1 MEARIPHRI
10 YDPGGNGTGSPV
22 GISSEPP
29 HSPTSYQQLVA
40 ENNVLKERMKG
51 LESLG
56 NLLEESQSEASK
68 LKQKVEELVRQEVL
82 RSGISL
88 LPQEGQRPVVA
99 AAGEDFVQTCPQP
112 PSRGSD
118 QPGKSAEVKT
128 EEKPASSGSS
138 SEFEVVNSIDKSEA
152 QVQDHQDV
160 LQQLANEDGNLS
172 VHLQRLESSLSM
184 FAEETNKKHLLA
196 HLGRMAVEFN
206 RLSSKVQKNEYK
218 TAILQTLCKQLQTEN
233 EDLRRKLDSD
243 LERKNQMLAKMKCEH
258 LKLKEL
264 MVEKEKMQQAEVSKA
279 SPTELLMQQSE
290 FPQNAKAGERP
301 PDRNSM
307 EILEKKVAALEV
319 QRKELLDVNKQW
331 DLQFRGMKHLYEQK
345 IVNLR
350 QRLASAQ
357 RELSERESACDEKQ
371 RDFDRKLLLAKSKLD
386 NGETEKEKYLA
397 EIKTLKQEN
406 QCLREQLIPLT
417 KQRECQE
424 KEIQRLNKALEE
436 VLSLQSATPMFTGT
450 GDACINT
457 RRNEQLT
464 QIEVLKQQVKIF
476 EEDFLRERSDRER
489 MSEEKE
495 ELRQKLEK
503 VQTEMMMLNT
513 QLRVYQE
520 DFQKEKLE
528 KEMIQRLLADQKQ
541 GLSERRASDPPPG
554 AQRIYCPPYQ
564 LPYGPLA
571 HHGPVF
577 GPYDLQIRYPP
588 SALPPGHPPLQPEY
602 PWNVRYTPARGQ
614 HPVEPDQPKTD
625 GKEPPITG
633 QGKGQH

>member
-1 MEARIPHRI
+1 MDAGIPYRI
-10 YDPGGNGTGSPV
+10 YDPGGTGAGLMKGV
-22 GISSEPP
+22 SSEPP
-29 HSPTSYQQLVA
+29 PPSPTSYEQLVA

-51 LESLG
+51 LKSLG
-56 NLLEESQSEASK
+56 NLLEESQSEATK

-82 RSGISL
+82 RSTITL
-88 LPQEGQRPVVA
+88 LPQEAQSPA
-99 AAGEDFVQTCPQP
+99 ASSGAEGSAQACPQL
-112 PSRGSD
+112 PSCGSD
-118 QPGKSAEVKT
+118 QSGKPAEAKA

-138 SEFEVVNSIDKSEA
+138 SEFEVVNSIDKNETPAEA
-152 QVQDHQDV
+152 HQDV

-233 EDLRRKLDSD
+233 EDLRRKLDRD
-243 LERKNQMLAKMKCEH
+243 LDLKNQMLAKMKCEN
-258 LKLKEL
+258 LKLKE
-264 MVEKEKMQQAEVSKA
+264 MIVEKKEMQQGARYEVSRPGPA
-279 SPTELLMQQSE
+279 ELLVQGAESQQSV
-290 FPQNAKAGERP
+290 KVGEHQQQRP
-301 PDRNSM
+301 DKNSV

-331 DLQFRGMKHLYEQK
+331 DQQFRGMKHQYEQK

-350 QRLASAQ
+350 QRLALAQ
-357 RELSERESACDEKQ
+357 KELTERETACDEKQ

-386 NGETEKEKYLA
+386 NGETEKERFLT
-397 EIKTLKQEN
+397 EIKGLKQEN
-406 QCLREQLIPLT
+406 QCLRDQLLPLT

-436 VLSLQSATPMFTGT
+436 ALSLQSPTPQAPLFTAA
-450 GDACINT
+450 GDSCMNT
-457 RRNEQLT
+457 RRNELLT

-513 QLRVYQE
+513 Q
-520 DFQKEKLE
+520 
-528 KEMIQRLLADQKQ
+528 
-541 GLSERRASDPPPG
+541 GLGERRASDPPPG
-554 AQRIYCPPYQ
+554 AQRIYCPTYQ
-564 LPYGPLA
+564 LPYPPLA
-571 HHGPVF
+571 HPGTVY

-588 SALPPGHPPLQPEY
+588 SAMPPGHPHYQPPDY
-602 PWNVRYTPARGQ
+602 PWNVAYTPSRSQ
-614 HPVEPDQPKTD
+614 HTAEPDRPKSD
-625 GKEPPITG
+625 GKEPASPG

>member
-1 MEARIPHRI
+1 MEAGIPYRI
-10 YDPGGNGTGSPV
+10 YDPGGRGAGLLPSF
-22 GISSEPP
+22 GGEPQP
-29 HSPTSYQQLVA
+29 APTSYQQLVA
-40 ENNVLKERMKG
+40 ENIVLKERMKG
-51 LESLG
+51 LKSLG

-82 RSGISL
+82 RSTISL
-88 LPQEGQRPVVA
+88 LPQEVQSPVVTSG
-99 AAGEDFVQTCPQP
+99 GEGAKRVCPQQL
-112 PSRGSD
+112 SHVSE
-118 QPGKSAEVKT
+118 QPGKPAEDKT

-138 SEFEVVNSIDKSEA
+138 SEFEVVNSIDKNEA
-152 QVQDHQDV
+152 QEGDHQDV
-160 LQQLANEDGNLS
+160 LQQCVNEDGSLS

-233 EDLRRKLDSD
+233 EDLRRKLDRD
-243 LERKNQMLAKMKCEH
+243 LELKNQMLAKMKCEN
-258 LKLKEL
+258 LKLKET
-264 MVEKEKMQQAEVSKA
+264 MVENKEEEEMQQVAGFEMVSRPGPVEQLAQGAEPQQI
-279 SPTELLMQQSE
+279 SPLPQS
-290 FPQNAKAGERP
+290 AKAGERQKL
-301 PDRNSM
+301 PDKNSK

-331 DLQFRGMKHLYEQK
+331 DQQFRGMKHQYEQK

-350 QRLASAQ
+350 QRLAAAQ
-357 RELSERESACDEKQ
+357 KELNERDSTCDEKQ

-386 NGETEKEKYLA
+386 NGETEKERFLT
-397 EIKTLKQEN
+397 EIKGLKQEN
-406 QCLREQLIPLT
+406 QCLRDQMLPLT

-436 VLSLQSATPMFTGT
+436 ALSLQSPTPQPPLFNGT
-450 GDACINT
+450 GDSCMKV
-457 RRNEQLT
+457 RRNELLT

-513 QLRVYQE
+513 Q
-520 DFQKEKLE
+520 
-528 KEMIQRLLADQKQ
+528 
-541 GLSERRASDPPPG
+541 GLGERRASDPPPG
-554 AQRIYCPPYQ
+554 APRFYCPTYQ
-564 LPYGPLA
+564 LPYQAIA
-571 HHGPVF
+571 HHGPVY
-577 GPYDLQIRYPP
+577 GAYDLQIRYPP
-588 SALPPGHPPLQPEY
+588 SALPPGHPPYQPTDY
-602 PWNVRYTPARGQ
+602 AWNVAYPPTRGQ
-614 HPVEPDQPKTD
+614 HPAEPDRPKSD
-625 GKEPPITG
+625 GKEPASPG
-633 QGKGQH
+633 HGKGQH

>member
-1 MEARIPHRI
+1 
-10 YDPGGNGTGSPV
+10 
-22 GISSEPP
+22 
-29 HSPTSYQQLVA
+29 
-40 ENNVLKERMKG
+40 
-51 LESLG
+51 
-56 NLLEESQSEASK
+56 
-68 LKQKVEELVRQEVL
+68 
-82 RSGISL
+82 
-88 LPQEGQRPVVA
+88 
-99 AAGEDFVQTCPQP
+99 FVQTCPQP

-196 HLGRMAVEFN
+196 HLGRMAVDFN

-279 SPTELLMQQSE
+279 SPTELSMQQSE

-436 VLSLQSATPMFTGT
+436 VLSLQSAAPMFTGT

-513 QLRVYQE
+513 QVRILRVLM
-520 DFQKEKLE
+520 D
-528 KEMIQRLLADQKQ
+528 
-541 GLSERRASDPPPG
+541 
-554 AQRIYCPPYQ
+554 
-564 LPYGPLA
+564 
-571 HHGPVF
+571 
-577 GPYDLQIRYPP
+577 
-588 SALPPGHPPLQPEY
+588 
-602 PWNVRYTPARGQ
+602 
-614 HPVEPDQPKTD
+614 
-625 GKEPPITG
+625 
-633 QGKGQH
+633 

>member
-1 MEARIPHRI
+1 M
-10 YDPGGNGTGSPV
+10 

-88 LPQEGQRPVVA
+88 SPQEGQSPVVT
-99 AAGEDFVQTCPQP
+99 AAGEDFVQMCPQP

-118 QPGKSAEVKT
+118 QSGKSADVKT

-152 QVQDHQDV
+152 RVQDHQDV
-160 LQQLANEDGNLS
+160 LQQLASEDGNLS
-172 VHLQRLESSLSM
+172 VHLQRLESSLSV
-184 FAEETNKKHLLA
+184 FAEETNKKHLIA

-206 RLSSKVQKNEYK
+206 RLSSKVQKNECK
-218 TAILQTLCKQLQTEN
+218 TAILQTLCTQLQAEN

-243 LERKNQMLAKMKCEH
+243 LEHKNQMLAKMKCEH

-264 MVEKEKMQQAEVSKA
+264 MVEKEKVQQAEASKA
-279 SPTELLMQQSE
+279 SSAGPLMQQKD
-290 FPQNAKAGERP
+290 FPQNAKAAERP
-301 PDRNSM
+301 PDKNSM

-357 RELSERESACDEKQ
+357 RELSERENACDERQ

-386 NGETEKEKYLA
+386 NGETEKEKFLA

-406 QCLREQLIPLT
+406 QCLRDQLMPLT
-417 KQRECQE
+417 KQREYQE

-450 GDACINT
+450 GDARINT

-503 VQTEMMMLNT
+503 VQAEMMMLNT
-513 QLRVYQE
+513 
-520 DFQKEKLE
+520 
-528 KEMIQRLLADQKQ
+528 Q

-554 AQRIYCPPYQ
+554 AQRIYCPPFQ
-564 LPYGPLA
+564 LQYAPLA

-577 GPYDLQIRYPP
+577 GPYDLPIRYPP
-588 SALPPGHPPLQPEY
+588 SALPPGHAPFQAEY

-614 HPVEPDQPKTD
+614 LPVEPDRTKID
-625 GKEPPITG
+625 GKEPPNMG

>member
-513 QLRVYQE
+513 Q
-520 DFQKEKLE
+520 
-528 KEMIQRLLADQKQ
+528 